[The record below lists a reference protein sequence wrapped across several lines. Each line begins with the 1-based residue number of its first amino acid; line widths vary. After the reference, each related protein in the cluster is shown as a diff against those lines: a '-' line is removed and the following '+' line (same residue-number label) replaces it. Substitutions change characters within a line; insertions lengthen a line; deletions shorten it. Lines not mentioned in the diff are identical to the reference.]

1 VVEKLNMNLHTHN
14 SAELPLIEEME
25 RNEIHLLNEAFANL
39 DMADPD
45 VQAAIRDRLVDLTI
59 QEGQRMARLVD

>member
-1 VVEKLNMNLHTHN
+1 
-14 SAELPLIEEME
+14 ME

-39 DMADPD
+39 DMTDPD

-59 QEGQRMARLVD
+59 QEGQRMAQLVD

>member
-45 VQAAIRDRLVDLTI
+45 VQAAIRDRLVELTI

>member
-1 VVEKLNMNLHTHN
+1 MEKLNMNLHTHN

-59 QEGQRMARLVD
+59 QEGQRMAQLVD

>member
-1 VVEKLNMNLHTHN
+1 MNLHTHN

-45 VQAAIRDRLVDLTI
+45 VQAAIRDRVADLTI

>member
-1 VVEKLNMNLHTHN
+1 MTHLHTHN
-14 SAELPLIEEME
+14 SAEVPLIEEME
-25 RNEIHLLNEAFANL
+25 RNEIHLLKEAFANL

-45 VQAAIRDRLVDLTI
+45 VQAAIRDRVADLTI

>member
-1 VVEKLNMNLHTHN
+1 
-14 SAELPLIEEME
+14 ME

>member
-1 VVEKLNMNLHTHN
+1 MTHLQHHN

-25 RNEIHLLNEAFANL
+25 RNEIHLLKEAFANL
-39 DMADPD
+39 DMTDPD

>member
-1 VVEKLNMNLHTHN
+1 MVEKLNMNLHTHN